1 MTPRLTAR
9 LRLWAL
15 VSLTLLLAACATP
28 QADLTPSVRN
38 ELPKPWAAPAATAS
52 EEPPKAAIAATPTV
66 QASDLLEDALQPGQK
81 VDLAAPESQADLWS
95 RVRQGFAMPD
105 LDDAWVQKAEGYYSA
120 RPDYVERMMSR
131 GQRYLFHIVEEVQRR
146 GLPTELA
153 LLPFIESAFVTTAQS
168 RVKATGMWQFMPAT
182 GRDFALK
189 QNIFR
194 DDRRDVLES
203 TRAALDYLE
212 RLYKQFGDWHLAL
225 AAYNWGQGNVAKA
238 LARNEKLKR
247 PTDYASLK
255 MPDETRYYVPK
266 LQAIKNIV
274 LDAERFGLALPSV
287 ANHPYFLSVK
297 LERDIDVEL
306 AAQFAGLSVEEFSLF
321 NPQSNKPVI
330 LAAASP
336 RVLLPYDQ
344 AGIFARNLAE
354 HQGQLASWTAW
365 VVPKT
370 MSTADAA
377 KRFGL
382 TEARLREL
390 NQIPPKMLVRAG
402 STLLVPRDAKDADD
416 VAEAIAESARLNLTP
431 DQPPL
436 RKLALKAGK
445 ADTVASVAARYKVS
459 PQQVASWNKVGVKA
473 RFKPGQTVVVYAAPP
488 AKAGK
493 PEQLAQ
499 AAPKP
504 ARR

>member
-1 MTPRLTAR
+1 
-9 LRLWAL
+9 
-15 VSLTLLLAACATP
+15 
-28 QADLTPSVRN
+28 
-38 ELPKPWAAPAATAS
+38 
-52 EEPPKAAIAATPTV
+52 
-66 QASDLLEDALQPGQK
+66 
-81 VDLAAPESQADLWS
+81 
-95 RVRQGFAMPD
+95 MPD
-105 LDDAWVQKAEGYYSA
+105 LDDAWAQKGRGLLQRPARLCRAHDVA
-120 RPDYVERMMSR
+120 RPALPVP
-131 GQRYLFHIVEEVQRR
+131 HRR
-146 GLPTELA
+146 GGAALRLPTELA

-212 RLYKQFGDWHLAL
+212 RLYKQFATGIWRWRLPTGA
-225 AAYNWGQGNVAKA
+225 GQCG
-238 LARNEKLKR
+238 R
-247 PTDYASLK
+247 PWRATRSLGRLTDYASLK
-255 MPDETRYYVPK
+255 MPDERRYYVPK

-274 LDAERFGLALPSV
+274 LDAERFGLAPPSV

-330 LAAASP
+330 LAAGA

-402 STLLVPRDAKDADD
+402 STP
-416 VAEAIAESARLNLTP
+416 
-431 DQPPL
+431 
-436 RKLALKAGK
+436 AG
-445 ADTVASVAARYKVS
+445 AARRQGRRRRGRGHRRECT
-459 PQQVASWNKVGVKA
+459 PQPHA
-473 RFKPGQTVVVYAAPP
+473 
-488 AKAGK
+488 
-493 PEQLAQ
+493 
-499 AAPKP
+499 
-504 ARR
+504 